1 MAVIAD
7 MTSWYDVYLTNLTL
21 KFSKDKIAMEES
33 SISIRKSIMS
43 LKKYRKSV
51 QSKTQ

>member
-43 LKKYRKSV
+43 LKK
-51 QSKTQ
+51 